1 MIPPMKN
8 DMWVAVPASDVQ
20 PGERV
25 RLPSGDEVTA
35 TRVARPFMGIDA
47 LVAIIE
53 DTPDRWFK
61 QPLSADAEIHVR
73 RGAPGPLTDVPVRT
87 LADEPTTLAE
97 HGGKELLIVNV
108 ASKCGLTPQYAALER
123 LHERYAERGFSVLG
137 FPCNQFGGQEPGTAE
152 EIGEFC
158 STTYSVTFPVYE
170 KVDVN
175 GANRHPVFDI
185 LTAAPDAA
193 GHAGEVEWNFE
204 KFVVSPVG
212 DIVARFRPPIDPEA
226 PEVIA
231 AIEAALPSSPSM

>member
-1 MIPPMKN
+1 MKN
-8 DMWVAVPASDVQ
+8 ETWVAVPASDVQ

-25 RLPSGDEVTA
+25 RMPSGEEITA
-35 TRVARPFMGIDA
+35 TRVARPFMGMDA
-47 LVAIIE
+47 LVALIE

-73 RGAPGPLTDVPVRT
+73 RGANGSLTDVPVRT
-87 LADEPTTLAE
+87 LAARPTTLAE
-97 HGGKELLIVNV
+97 HDGKELLIVNL
-108 ASKCGLTPQYAALER
+108 ASKCGLTPQYAGLER
-123 LHERYAERGFSVLG
+123 LHQRYAERGFSVLG

-152 EIGEFC
+152 EINEFC

-170 KVDVN
+170 KADVN

-204 KFVVSPVG
+204 KFIVSPLG
-212 DIVARFRPPIDPEA
+212 DVVARFRPAIDPEA

-231 AIEAALPSSPSM
+231 AIEAALPASPTM